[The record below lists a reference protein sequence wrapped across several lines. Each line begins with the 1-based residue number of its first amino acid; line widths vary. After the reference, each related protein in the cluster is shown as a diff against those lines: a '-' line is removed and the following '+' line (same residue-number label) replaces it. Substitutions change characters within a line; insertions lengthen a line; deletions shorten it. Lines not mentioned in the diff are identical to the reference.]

1 MTKVTDVIRV
11 SAAECKATCS
21 AVRQVTC
28 PMFYRVAL
36 PVSTSASYPP
46 STNCPL
52 KAKGSNMGILGEEPC
67 FAMRSF
73 VTSHLTI
80 LTLARARD
88 SL

>member
-1 MTKVTDVIRV
+1 MQSNMLGGTPSDLPYVLPCCVTGGVEV
-11 SAAECKATCS
+11 
-21 AVRQVTC
+21 
-28 PMFYRVAL
+28 
-36 PVSTSASYPP
+36 VSTSASYPP